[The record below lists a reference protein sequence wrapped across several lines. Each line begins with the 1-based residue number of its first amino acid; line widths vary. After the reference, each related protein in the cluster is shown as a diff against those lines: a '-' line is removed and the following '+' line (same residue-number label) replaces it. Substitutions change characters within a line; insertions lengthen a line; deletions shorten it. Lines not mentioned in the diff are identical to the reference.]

1 MNTSTGV
8 EIKRVGSSGQ
18 ISLGKRH
25 AGRFFREEEREDGS
39 IVLVPVAVLPTSHWS
54 IRDEAKIKKALS
66 WAAENPPKES
76 DVDELTAK
84 VASTTGKRR
93 GR

>member
-1 MNTSTGV
+1 MNTGTDV
-8 EIKRVGSSGQ
+8 QIKRVGSSGQ
-18 ISLGKRH
+18 ISLGKRY
-25 AGRFFREEEREDGS
+25 AGQLFREEEREDGS

-54 IRDEAKIKKALS
+54 IRDGAKIKRALS

-76 DVDELTAK
+76 DLDELTARA
-84 VASTTGKRR
+84 ASTTGKRR